1 MKLSRRKLVFGIIFF
16 CIVLC
21 AGVAFHYYTYF
32 SQIVCQE
39 FEGKKWELPA
49 RVYSRA
55 AELYPRM
62 DLSPEGLEQE
72 LKLMQYR
79 RTAQTDDP
87 GSYSRSGNI
96 FEIFRRPFRF
106 EDGEAEPKKIRLVI
120 LNDRIQSLSEPD
132 TGNFPDLVRLDP
144 AVIGSFYPTHKE
156 DRVLVKL
163 EDVSPLL
170 IQTLLAVED
179 RNFYHHYGVS
189 PLAIARAVLTNI
201 RKRQMV
207 QGGSTLTQQL
217 VKNFFLTREQTLRRK
232 LEEMFMSLALE
243 RNYEKDEI
251 LETYLNEVY
260 LGQDGER
267 AIHGFGLAAA
277 FYFGRSVHDLRAH
290 EIALLVGMLKG
301 PSHYDPRRFPERA
314 IQRRNTV
321 LTIMESQNVIDAD
334 RSKTA
339 RNAALDVIEK
349 PAATTRFPAFLDL
362 VKRQLL
368 QQYKEEDLRS
378 EGLRIFTSFDPQI
391 QFATEKAA
399 ASQVKAIES
408 ARGLPKGKLEISAVV
423 TSTTGNELLALIG
436 GRNPGFRGFNRALDA
451 KRPIG
456 SLIKPAV
463 YLTALQDPEHYTLI
477 TPLDD
482 SFLTMRIGN
491 QTWTPENYDHQ
502 YHDAV
507 PLYAALVHSYN
518 VATARLGTDIG
529 LDKIHETLRRMG
541 FDGEFPPYPS
551 SLLGTPEMSAYEAA
565 QMYQTIASGGFF
577 SPLRGI
583 RSVYTRTHIP
593 LQRYP
598 LTIRQNFDPRAVYLL
613 NKVLQ
618 SVVIEGTGKSLKYIF
633 PQDLGAAGKTGTSND
648 LKDSWFAGF
657 TGDRLAVVWMGRDDN
672 QPCGLT
678 GSSGAL
684 QVWGKIMA
692 NIRNSPLELPQPEGV
707 EWVTVDALTGMRADA
722 STENPV
728 SVPFIAGSAPPGADE
743 GGSFPALKKSV
754 IRWFKELF

>member
-1 MKLSRRKLVFGIIFF
+1 MRGSKRKILFGLIFF
-16 CIVLC
+16 CIALG
-21 AGVAFHYYTYF
+21 AGIAFHYYTYF
-32 SQIVCQE
+32 SHIVCQE

-55 AELYPRM
+55 AELYPGM
-62 DLSPEGLEQE
+62 ELSPNRLEQE
-72 LKLMQYR
+72 LRLMQYR
-79 RTAQTDDP
+79 RTAQTDHP

-96 FEIFRRPFRF
+96 FEIFRRTFRF
-106 EDGEAEPKKIRLVI
+106 EDGEEAPKKFKIVI
-120 LNDRIQSLSEPD
+120 LNGRIQSLSEAD
-132 TGNFPDLVRLDP
+132 KGTFPDLVRLDP

-156 DRVLVKL
+156 DRILVKL
-163 EDVSPLL
+163 EAVSPLL
-170 IQTLLAVED
+170 IETLLAVED
-179 RNFYHHYGVS
+179 RNFYHHYGVA
-189 PLAIARAVLTNI
+189 PLAIARAMITNI
-201 RKRQMV
+201 RKRRMV

-232 LEEMFMSLALE
+232 IEEMFMSLALE

-267 AIHGFGLAAA
+267 AVHGFGLASA

-301 PSHYDPRRFPERA
+301 PSAYDPRRFPDRA
-314 IQRRNTV
+314 MQRRNTV
-321 LTIMESQNVIDAD
+321 LTIMETQNVIDAE
-334 RSKTA
+334 RAKAA
-339 RNAALDVIEK
+339 RNAPLDVIEK
-349 PAATTRFPAFLDL
+349 PGDGITKFPAFLDM

-391 QFATEKAA
+391 QFAAEDAA
-399 ASQVKAIES
+399 VSQLKAIES
-408 ARGLPKGKLEISAVV
+408 GHGLPKGKLEVSAVV
-423 TSTTGNELLALIG
+423 TSTGGNEILALVS

-482 SFLTMRIGN
+482 SFLTMRLGN
-491 QTWTPENYDHQ
+491 QTWTPENYDRQ
-502 YHDAV
+502 YHGSV

-518 VATARLGTDIG
+518 IATVRLGTDIG
-529 LDKIHETLRRMG
+529 LEKIHETLRQMG
-541 FDGEFPPYPS
+541 FNGEFHPYPS
-551 SLLGTPEMSAYEAA
+551 SLLGTPEMSAYEVA
-565 QMYQTIASGGFF
+565 QMYQIFASGGFF
-577 SPLRGI
+577 SPIRAI
-583 RSVYTRTHIP
+583 RSVYTRTNIP

-633 PQDLGAAGKTGTSND
+633 PQDFGAAGKTGTSND

-672 QPCGLT
+672 QSCGLT
-678 GSSGAL
+678 GASGAL

-692 NIRNSPLELPQPEGV
+692 NIRPTPLELPQPEGV
-707 EWVTVDALTGMRADA
+707 EWVTVDALTGMRAEA

-743 GGSFPALKKSV
+743 DTPSSKTSL
-754 IRWFKELF
+754 IRWLKELFQ